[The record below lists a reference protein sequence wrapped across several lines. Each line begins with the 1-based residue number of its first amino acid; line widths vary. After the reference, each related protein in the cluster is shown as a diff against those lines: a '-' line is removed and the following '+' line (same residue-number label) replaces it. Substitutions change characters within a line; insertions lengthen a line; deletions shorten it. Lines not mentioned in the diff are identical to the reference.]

1 MILSLAGYKPCAKR
15 WNLDTKDIYLLSSF
29 WEHKSGHYGGY
40 VCQEKHILDSGAFSA
55 FSGKNNSFDWDGY
68 VKKYADFVLKNNIQR
83 FFELDIDV
91 VVGLEKVEYYRKYLE
106 DRTGRLFLFGM
117 QAGGRIILF
126 GCVKIIPMLRSVRPL
141 RWKRVGG

>member
-1 MILSLAGYKPCAKR
+1 MILYLAGYKPCAKR

-83 FFELDIDV
+83 FFELDI
-91 VVGLEKVEYYRKYLE
+91 
-106 DRTGRLFLFGM
+106 
-117 QAGGRIILF
+117 
-126 GCVKIIPMLRSVRPL
+126 P
-141 RWKRVGG
+141 

>member
-1 MILSLAGYKPCAKR
+1 MILYLAGYKPCAKR

-91 VVGLEKVEYYRKYLE
+91 VVGLEKVEYYR
-106 DRTGRLFLFGM
+106 M